1 MITYIVKRLLLS
13 IPILF
18 GVTVINFFIINLAP
32 GSPADLFISPT
43 TTPEQQAMIRQQ
55 MGLDKP
61 VIVQYWNWLLQVLQ
75 GNLGTSFSGG
85 QSVASLLASRV
96 APTLTLMLAAIVIA
110 YVIAIPLGII
120 AAKEKNTLAD
130 YAIVGSAFAGI
141 SVPHFFLG
149 LLVIYIFAVKLNVL
163 PTGGMVT
170 LGGNGGIGDEMFH
183 LVLPAVVL
191 AMGIGGNMVRYV
203 RSSMID
209 VYAQDYIRT
218 ANAKGLMPATV
229 TLKHA
234 FRNALIPIITVIGLD
249 FSTLIGGAIVTEQI
263 FQWPG
268 IGQLAIQSITSRDYP
283 VLMGINLLTAIAVVV
298 VNLLTDV
305 AYAVADPR
313 ISY

>member
-130 YAIVGSAFAGI
+130 YAIVGGAFAGI

-268 IGQLAIQSITSRDYP
+268 IGQLTIQSITSRDYP